1 MPITLSD
8 IEAAQ
13 ERLRGVVQH
22 TPLVY
27 SQTLSRLSR
36 REVFLKLE
44 NLQTTGSFKLRG
56 ALNRLKLLKE
66 RGEGERVV
74 AASAGNHAQ
83 GVAFAASSLQ
93 IPATIVMPQGA
104 SISKQMATSGYGGE
118 VILHGRD
125 LSESLERARV
135 LEAEGYIFIHP
146 YDDPEV
152 IAGQGTLGL
161 EILEDLPEVDTVAV
175 PVGGGGLAAGTAL
188 ALKSRKPDVAV
199 IGVQASQ
206 VPSLAVALK
215 RGGPTP
221 VPARPTMADGIQVP
235 LVGSRTFPWLQQY
248 LQEVVLVREVEIAQA
263 LLFLLEGK
271 KVLAEGAGAVATAG
285 FLFPLKSRDLGKKV
299 VLVVSGGNIDIPL
312 LERVLPRALLEGRR
326 LWNLRVTLSDRPGAL
341 GRLATLLGEQGA
353 NILHLFHDRL
363 APELPLDYT
372 RVELNL
378 ETRDRQHGEAVV
390 RALKEAGY
398 QVEEKPQIKAAAG
411 GGQFTAYK
419 EKQKENR
426 KLPL

>member
-1 MPITLSD
+1 MTINLSD

-13 ERLRGVVQH
+13 ARVRGVAQR

-27 SQTLSRLSR
+27 TRTLSRLSG

-56 ALNRLKLLKE
+56 ALNRLQLLKD
-66 RGEGERVV
+66 RGEGTRVV

-83 GVAFAASSLQ
+83 GVAFAATYLK

-104 SISKQMATSGYGGE
+104 SISKQMATASYGAQ
-118 VILHGRD
+118 VILHGRH
-125 LSESLERARV
+125 LSEALEQARELAAQGYV
-135 LEAEGYIFIHP
+135 LIHP
-146 YDDPEV
+146 YDDLEV

-161 EILEDLPEVDTVAV
+161 EIIEDLPQVDTVVV

-188 ALKSRKPDVAV
+188 ALKGRKPKVAV
-199 IGVQASQ
+199 IGVQAAA
-206 VPSLAVALK
+206 VPSLAAALK
-215 RGGPTP
+215 KGAPVP
-221 VPARPTMADGIQVP
+221 VPAKPTLADGIRVP
-235 LVGSRTFPWLQQY
+235 LVGSHTFPRLQEL
-248 LQEVVLVREVEIAQA
+248 LQEVVLVSEMELAQA

-271 KVLAEGAGAVATAG
+271 KVLAEGAGAAATAA
-285 FLFPLKSRDLGKKV
+285 FLGPLQGRDLGKTV

-312 LERVLPRALLEGRR
+312 LERVLPRALLERRR
-326 LWNLRVTLSDRPGAL
+326 LWSLRVTLSDAPGAL

-378 ETRDRQHGEAVV
+378 ETRDQKHGEAVLK
-390 RALKEAGY
+390 ALRDAGY
-398 QVEEKPQIKAAAG
+398 AVEEKP
-411 GGQFTAYK
+411 
-419 EKQKENR
+419 
-426 KLPL
+426 